1 MRIRQLAPEA
11 EALKIQG
18 KTVVAART
26 VVLAAIAAL
35 ALIPAAPAR
44 QASSA
49 ANGASATSTTPADP
63 LAAAARRAKE
73 EKKHDA
79 KPAKVFTNDNMP
91 AVGGVSTVGAGP
103 ADAGASGDKATG
115 ASTTAAATTAAPAQG
130 EAYWRG
136 KFDKLNKKLEQDQ
149 SELDVMQR
157 ELGQL
162 SLQNYSDPNKA
173 MQQGYSHSDIDKKTA
188 EISAKQ
194 KEIDADKQAISDAQD
209 DLRKSGGDPGW
220 AR

>member
-18 KTVVAART
+18 KTVAART

-35 ALIPAAPAR
+35 ALIPVASAR
-44 QASSA
+44 QAAGATNSA
-49 ANGASATSTTPADP
+49 SVAPAADP
-63 LAAAARRAKE
+63 LAAAARHAKE
-73 EKKHDA
+73 EKKHGA

-91 AVGGVSTVGAGP
+91 AVGGVSTVGSAP
-103 ADAGASGDKATG
+103 SDAQPSSDAKSATKS
-115 ASTTAAATTAAPAQG
+115 ATAAAPALG
-130 EAYWRG
+130 ETYWRD
-136 KFDKLNKKLEQDQ
+136 KFDKLNTKLQQDQ

-162 SLQNYSDPNKA
+162 NLQNYSDPNKA

-188 EISAKQ
+188 QIDAKQ
-194 KEIDADKQAISDAQD
+194 KEIEADKQAISDAQD

>member
-11 EALKIQG
+11 EALKIQS

-35 ALIPAAPAR
+35 ALIPVASAR
-44 QASSA
+44 QASNA
-49 ANGASATSTTPADP
+49 ANGASAAPAPADP
-63 LAAAARRAKE
+63 LATAARRAKE
-73 EKKHDA
+73 EKKRDA

-91 AVGGVSTVGAGP
+91 AAGGVSTVGSGP

-130 EAYWRG
+130 ETYWRG

-194 KEIDADKQAISDAQD
+194 KEIEADKQAISDAQD

>member
-1 MRIRQLAPEA
+1 MRIRELAPDA
-11 EALKIQG
+11 EAHKIQG

-35 ALIPAAPAR
+35 ALIPAASAQ

-49 ANGASATSTTPADP
+49 TNGASAAPAPADS

-79 KPAKVFTNDNMP
+79 KPARVFTNDNMP
-91 AVGGVSTVGAGP
+91 ASGGVSTVGSAP
-103 ADAGASGDKATG
+103 NDADASSSNKSAT
-115 ASTTAAATTAAPAQG
+115 STSAARATPAQG
-130 EAYWRG
+130 ETYWRD
-136 KFDKLNKKLEQDQ
+136 KFDKLNTKLQQDQ

-162 SLQNYSDPNKA
+162 NLQNYSDPNKA

-188 EISAKQ
+188 QIDAKQ

>member
-26 VVLAAIAAL
+26 VVLAIAAL
-35 ALIPAAPAR
+35 ALIPAASAR
-44 QASSA
+44 QAA
-49 ANGASATSTTPADP
+49 GATNGASAAPAADP

-130 EAYWRG
+130 ETYWRG

-194 KEIDADKQAISDAQD
+194 KEIEADKQAISDAQD

>member
-35 ALIPAAPAR
+35 ALIPAASAR
-44 QASSA
+44 QAA
-49 ANGASATSTTPADP
+49 GATNGASAAPAADP

-103 ADAGASGDKATG
+103 AEAGASGDKATG

-130 EAYWRG
+130 ETYWRG

-194 KEIDADKQAISDAQD
+194 KEIEADKQAISDAQD

>member
-35 ALIPAAPAR
+35 ALIPAASAR
-44 QASSA
+44 QAAGAANSASA
-49 ANGASATSTTPADP
+49 APAADP

-103 ADAGASGDKATG
+103 AEAGASGDKATG

-130 EAYWRG
+130 ETYWRG

-194 KEIDADKQAISDAQD
+194 KEIEADKQAISDAQD

>member
-35 ALIPAAPAR
+35 ALIPAASAR
-44 QASSA
+44 QAAGEANSASA
-49 ANGASATSTTPADP
+49 APAADP

-103 ADAGASGDKATG
+103 AEAGASGDKATG

-130 EAYWRG
+130 ETYWRG

-194 KEIDADKQAISDAQD
+194 KEIEADKQAISGAQD

>member
-35 ALIPAAPAR
+35 ALIPAASAR
-44 QASSA
+44 QAAGEANSASA
-49 ANGASATSTTPADP
+49 APAADP

-103 ADAGASGDKATG
+103 AEAGASGDKATG

-130 EAYWRG
+130 ETYWRG

-194 KEIDADKQAISDAQD
+194 KEIEADKQAISDAQD

>member
-35 ALIPAAPAR
+35 ALIPAASAR
-44 QASSA
+44 QAA
-49 ANGASATSTTPADP
+49 GATNGASAAPAADP

-103 ADAGASGDKATG
+103 ADASASGDKASG
-115 ASTTAAATTAAPAQG
+115 ASTTAATTTAAPAQG
-130 EAYWRG
+130 ETYWRG

-194 KEIDADKQAISDAQD
+194 KEIEADKQAISDAQD

>member
-11 EALKIQG
+11 EALKTQG

-35 ALIPAAPAR
+35 ALIPAASAR
-44 QASSA
+44 QAA
-49 ANGASATSTTPADP
+49 GATNGASAAPAADP

-115 ASTTAAATTAAPAQG
+115 ASTTAATTTAVPAQG
-130 EAYWRG
+130 ETYWRG

-194 KEIDADKQAISDAQD
+194 KEIEADKQAISDAQD

>member
-11 EALKIQG
+11 EALKIQS

-35 ALIPAAPAR
+35 ALIPVASAR
-44 QASSA
+44 QASNA
-49 ANGASATSTTPADP
+49 ANGASAAPAPADP
-63 LAAAARRAKE
+63 LATAARRAKE
-73 EKKHDA
+73 EKKRDA

-91 AVGGVSTVGAGP
+91 AAGGVSTVGSGP

-130 EAYWRG
+130 ETYWRG

-194 KEIDADKQAISDAQD
+194 KEIEADKQAISDAQD
-209 DLRKSGGDPGW
+209 DLRKSGGDAGW

>member
-11 EALKIQG
+11 GALKIQG
-18 KTVVAART
+18 KTAVAART

-35 ALIPAAPAR
+35 ALIPAASAR
-44 QASSA
+44 QAAGAANSASA
-49 ANGASATSTTPADP
+49 APAADP

-103 ADAGASGDKATG
+103 ADAGASGDKASG
-115 ASTTAAATTAAPAQG
+115 ASTTAATTTAAPAQG
-130 EAYWRG
+130 ETYWRG

-194 KEIDADKQAISDAQD
+194 KEIEADKQAISDAQD

>member
-49 ANGASATSTTPADP
+49 ANGASASSTTPADP

-73 EKKHDA
+73 EKKRDS

-91 AVGGVSTVGAGP
+91 AVGGVSTVGSAP
-103 ADAGASGDKATG
+103 ADADASSGNKS
-115 ASTTAAATTAAPAQG
+115 ASSGATTAAPAQG

>member
-1 MRIRQLAPEA
+1 MRIRQLAPDA
-11 EALKIQG
+11 EAQKTQG
-18 KTVVAART
+18 KTVAATRT

-35 ALIPAAPAR
+35 ALIPAASAR
-44 QASSA
+44 QASNT
-49 ANGASATSTTPADP
+49 ANGASAASAPADP

-73 EKKHDA
+73 DKKHDA

-91 AVGGVSTVGAGP
+91 AAGGVSTVGTP
-103 ADAGASGDKATG
+103 QTDADASSGNK
-115 ASTTAAATTAAPAQG
+115 SAAAGATTAAPAQG
-130 EAYWRG
+130 ESYWRD
-136 KFDKLNKKLEQDQ
+136 KFDKLNTKLQQDQ
-149 SELDVMQR
+149 SELDIMQR

-162 SLQNYSDPNKA
+162 NLQNYSDPNKA

-194 KEIDADKQAISDAQD
+194 KQIDADKQAISDAQD

>member
-18 KTVVAART
+18 KTAVAART

-35 ALIPAAPAR
+35 ALIPAASAR
-44 QASSA
+44 QAA
-49 ANGASATSTTPADP
+49 GATNGASAAPAADP

-103 ADAGASGDKATG
+103 ADASASGDKASG
-115 ASTTAAATTAAPAQG
+115 ASTTAATTTAAPAQG
-130 EAYWRG
+130 ETYWRG

-194 KEIDADKQAISDAQD
+194 KEIEADKQAISDAQD
-209 DLRKSGGDPGW
+209 DLRKAGGDPGW

>member
-1 MRIRQLAPEA
+1 MVKPLSRPERWYWRRLRLWHLFPPRQRGRL
-11 EALKIQG
+11 Q
-18 KTVVAART
+18 
-26 VVLAAIAAL
+26 
-35 ALIPAAPAR
+35 
-44 QASSA
+44 
-49 ANGASATSTTPADP
+49 
-63 LAAAARRAKE
+63 ARRMALRQRPPPPPTRSQPQRGGR
-73 EKKHDA
+73 KKHDA

-130 EAYWRG
+130 ESYWRG
-136 KFDKLNKKLEQDQ
+136 KFDKLNTKLQQDQ

-188 EISAKQ
+188 EISTKQ

>member
-1 MRIRQLAPEA
+1 
-11 EALKIQG
+11 
-18 KTVVAART
+18 
-26 VVLAAIAAL
+26 AAIAAL
-35 ALIPAAPAR
+35 ALIPAASAR
-44 QASSA
+44 QAAGA
-49 ANGASATSTTPADP
+49 ANGVSAAPADP

-73 EKKHDA
+73 EKKRDA

-91 AVGGVSTVGAGP
+91 AVGGVSTVGSAP
-103 ADAGASGDKATG
+103 ADTDTSSDNKSAASGP
-115 ASTTAAATTAAPAQG
+115 TTAAPAQG
-130 EAYWRG
+130 ETYWRG

-173 MQQGYSHSDIDKKTA
+173 MQQGYSHSDLDKKTA
-188 EISAKQ
+188 EISTKQ

>member
-18 KTVVAART
+18 KTAVAART

-35 ALIPAAPAR
+35 ALIPAASAR
-44 QASSA
+44 QAAGAANSASA
-49 ANGASATSTTPADP
+49 APAADP

-103 ADAGASGDKATG
+103 ADAGASGDKASG
-115 ASTTAAATTAAPAQG
+115 ASTTAATTTAAPAQG
-130 EAYWRG
+130 ETYWRG

-194 KEIDADKQAISDAQD
+194 KEIEADKQAISDAQD

>member
-18 KTVVAART
+18 KTAVAART

-35 ALIPAAPAR
+35 ALIPAASAR
-44 QASSA
+44 QAA
-49 ANGASATSTTPADP
+49 GATNGASAAPAADP

-103 ADAGASGDKATG
+103 AEAGASGDKATG

-130 EAYWRG
+130 ETYWRG

-194 KEIDADKQAISDAQD
+194 KEIEADKQAISDAQD

>member
-35 ALIPAAPAR
+35 ALIPAASAR
-44 QASSA
+44 QAA
-49 ANGASATSTTPADP
+49 GATNGASAAPAADP

-115 ASTTAAATTAAPAQG
+115 ASTTAATTTAVPAQG
-130 EAYWRG
+130 ETYWRG
-136 KFDKLNKKLEQDQ
+136 KFDKLNTKLQQDQ

-194 KEIDADKQAISDAQD
+194 KEIEADKQAISDAQD